1 MNNFNSFEKFV
12 HLLLNVA
19 HLNSATNYTENNKL
33 SSIVTKQREEETM
46 LPAHIFHI
54 GTMRKRKVENTTIII
69 IHISEWL
76 SNA

>member
-1 MNNFNSFEKFV
+1 MNNFNNFEKCV
-12 HLLLNVA
+12 HLLLNDA
-19 HLNSATNYTENNKL
+19 HLNSATENNKL

-69 IHISEWL
+69 IIIYISEWL